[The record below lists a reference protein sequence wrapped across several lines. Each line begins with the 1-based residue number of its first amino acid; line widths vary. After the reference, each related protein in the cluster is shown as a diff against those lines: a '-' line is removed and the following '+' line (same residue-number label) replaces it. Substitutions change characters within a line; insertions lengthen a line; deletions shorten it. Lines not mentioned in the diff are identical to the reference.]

1 MGKKVDS
8 PRLLQIFEGL
18 INQEKTAIA
27 AIEELNQDERL
38 VLLQYLSIYENLSS
52 GNQQAAEQSLY
63 GMIQNSI
70 FGSSQLII
78 LELK

>member
-1 MGKKVDS
+1 MTED
-8 PRLLQIFEGL
+8 PA
-18 INQEKTAIA
+18 AIE
-27 AIEELNQDERL
+27 AIEELDQDERL
-38 VLLQYLSIYENLSS
+38 VLVQYLSIYNNLFS